1 MSRSRDK
8 GLAPP
13 KNRLSWIILFAVFG
27 ACGAFLGLKYEDSLF
42 QMGAPMLAA
51 WLAALYAAAFAFAL
65 LCTLAHELG
74 HFACGR
80 MSGYRFLSF
89 RVMRFMWVRQDG
101 GLRLKRLS
109 LPGTLGQC
117 LMAPPP
123 LEGGKMPVA
132 LYNLGGVI
140 ANALLA
146 AVFIALAAL
155 LDGAAAAFMA
165 LFAAYNLYFAL
176 LNGIPMRVSGLEND
190 AANLRS
196 LRRNPAAMR
205 ALWVE
210 LSIEERRARGE
221 RLKEMPAQWF
231 AMPDAGEMTDGL
243 SAELG
248 VWACARLIDEGRFAE
263 ANAAIVHLLDSPAP
277 ILWVNRCELL
287 CERVFCEAVA
297 GNVIEAARI
306 APQLGAYLRA
316 MRKSSSLSVLRVR
329 YALARLVTPSEIAAR
344 DIRAAFDRAVPLHPY
359 AGNIAAEREWM
370 EHIDRCAEARQRERE
385 ARN

>member
-1 MSRSRDK
+1 MSRPRDK
-8 GLAPP
+8 VLEPP
-13 KNRLSWIILFAVFG
+13 KSRLPWIILIAVFG
-27 ACGAFLGLKYEDSLF
+27 GYGAFLVLKMETPL
-42 QMGAPMLAA
+42 LTA
-51 WLAALYAAAFAFAL
+51 WLVALYASAFPSML

-74 HFACGR
+74 HLACGR

-101 GLRLKRLS
+101 RLRLKRLS

-123 LEGGKMPVA
+123 LAGGKMPVA

-146 AVFIALAAL
+146 AVFTALAAL
-155 LDGAAAAFMA
+155 LDGVAVAFMV
-165 LFAAYNLYFAL
+165 LLAAYNLYSAL

-205 ALWVE
+205 AFWVE
-210 LSIEERRARGE
+210 LSIEERRTRGE
-221 RLKEMPAQWF
+221 RLKDMPAQWF
-231 AMPDAGEMTDGL
+231 AMPGTGEMVDGL

-248 VWACARLIDEGRFAE
+248 VWACGRLIDEGRYAE
-263 ANAAIVHLLDSPAP
+263 ANAAIIHLLDSPTP
-277 ILWVNRCELL
+277 VLWVNRCDLL

-306 APQLGAYLRA
+306 APQLSAYLRA
-316 MRKSSSLSVLRVR
+316 MRKSSSLSILCMR
-329 YALARLVTPSEIAAR
+329 YALARLVTPSDLAAR
-344 DIRAAFDRAVPLHPY
+344 DVREAFDRAVRLYPY
-359 AGNIAAEREWM
+359 AGNIAAERERM
-370 EHIDRCAEARQRERE
+370 QFIDRCAEARQREQE
-385 ARN
+385 ARK